1 MRTKTTK
8 KQIAKMKK
16 MDFMIKY
23 KGKKGY
29 YVLSYYGVFKH
40 ILYLHKELDELKKKV
55 KRLKKS

>member
-1 MRTKTTK
+1 
-8 KQIAKMKK
+8 MKK